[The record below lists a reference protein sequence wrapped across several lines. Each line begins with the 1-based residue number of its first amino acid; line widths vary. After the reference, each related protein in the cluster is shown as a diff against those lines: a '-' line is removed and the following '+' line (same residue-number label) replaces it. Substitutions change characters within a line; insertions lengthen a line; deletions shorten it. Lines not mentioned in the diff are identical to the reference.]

1 MTMAIARGHPGHVD
15 TPGIY
20 RLGGRDLARD
30 TGDDGR
36 LAHLAPLVVRL
47 EPVPAPLSVGFGG
60 LLGVDDEEAAALG
73 QLVHARAGR
82 EIFGVLGAAV
92 EYDQERQRLSATP
105 LETYSLYAR
114 VPALFVNDPTTNR
127 PARATSGSGAR
138 TRAASRTGSRSVTGD
153 TPPRRVPLPGP
164 TG

>member
-47 EPVPAPLSVGFGG
+47 EPVPAPLPVGFGG
-60 LLGVDDEEAAALG
+60 LLGIDDEEAAALG

-92 EYDQERQRLSATP
+92 EHDQQRQRLS
-105 LETYSLYAR
+105 R
-114 VPALFVNDPTTNR
+114 R
-127 PARATSGSGAR
+127 PARNIQPVRARPSAIRERPGDELSRQSDLGLRR
-138 TRAASRTGSRSVTGD
+138 TRSHPQGIGLDHR
-153 TPPRRVPLPGP
+153 
-164 TG
+164 